1 MSKPYYEF
9 FCPVKTIAGHQALE
23 HLPFELKALSV
34 SRPMVITDKG
44 VRGAGLLALVDAIF
58 SSSSAPITAVFDD
71 VPADSS
77 LATVRMAAKSYRDHQ
92 CDCII
97 AIGGGSVIDT
107 SKAVNILV
115 SEGGDDLL
123 QYAGAHNLKRALKP
137 LFVVPTTSGTGS
149 EVTMVAVISD
159 TEAGVKIP
167 FTSYYL
173 LPNAAVLDPRM
184 TLTLPPMVT
193 AATAM
198 DALTHAVEA
207 YTCMGAN
214 PMSDAYATAA
224 IQKICRNLLAVMD
237 NPKDAQGRLE
247 LAQAST
253 MAGIAFSNSMVGMV
267 HALGHSI
274 GAICHL
280 PHGMCMSILLPYVLE
295 YNESVN
301 GTRIGELLLP
311 LGGPEV
317 YAATPQS
324 RRASRAVQII
334 LLLRDN
340 LHQRCGLPRT
350 LQETG
355 KVGLDQLESIADM
368 AINDGSI
375 IYNPKESDRGE
386 LLAVLV
392 KAWGVV
398 LPPVAPATVPLAP
411 VLSAP
416 PAINVIANG
425 IQERAD

>member
-23 HLPFELKALSV
+23 HLPFELSALSV

-44 VRGAGLLALVDAIF
+44 VSGAGLLGLVEAIF
-58 SSSSAPITAVFDD
+58 SSSQLPLSTVFDD

-77 LATVRMAAKSYRDHQ
+77 LATVRKAARSYRDNQ
-92 CDCII
+92 CDCLI

-123 QYAGAHNLKRALKP
+123 QYAGAHTLKRALKP
-137 LFVVPTTSGTGS
+137 LFAVPTTSGTGS
-149 EVTMVAVISD
+149 EVTMVAIISD
-159 TEAGVKIP
+159 LDAGVKIP

-184 TLTLPPMVT
+184 TLTLPPLVT

-207 YTCMGAN
+207 FTCLAAN
-214 PMSDAYATAA
+214 PMSDAYAMAA
-224 IQKICRNLLAVMD
+224 IQKVSRNLLSVMD
-237 NPKDAQGRLE
+237 NPKDADGRLE

-267 HALGHSI
+267 HALGHSM

-280 PHGMCMSILLPYVLE
+280 PHGMCMSILLPYVLQ
-295 YNESVN
+295 YNESEN

-311 LGGPEV
+311 LAGPEV

-340 LHQRCGLPRT
+340 LHERCGLPRT

-355 KVGLDQLESIADM
+355 KVGMEQLEAIADM

-375 IYNPKESDRGE
+375 IYNPKESDRDE
-386 LLAVLV
+386 LLVVLV

-398 LPPVAPATVPLAP
+398 LQPAAPVAPVIEP
-411 VLSAP
+411 VALRALPTPTAP
-416 PAINVIANG
+416 PIVTPSP
-425 IQERAD
+425 